1 MRILRLTFAGLGPY
15 RGEQTVDFTA
25 LQHDG
30 LYLIAGRTGAG
41 KSTILDAITFALYG
55 SVPRFDGGEKHLRS
69 DHAGPAD
76 ETFAELE
83 FEAAGHRYRLRRSP
97 EYQRPKTRGEGLT
110 RQAAKAVL
118 ERLAP
123 GEPQGWTSAREIG
136 DVVQQVVGLNGEEFL
151 QVTLLA
157 QGRFSEFLL
166 ARNDDRQRLLR
177 RLFGTHRFDRLRQRI
192 VERAADAG
200 RGLDAE
206 RALLVQEAERLAQ
219 LATLDG
225 ADPVEPPQQL
235 ERDWFAAVAE
245 LLHPACETAR
255 STAEAASA
263 EEARRR
269 AVLDELRSVA
279 DRQRRR
285 ASATEALGR
294 LDDETDAVDGLRR
307 ELDLARRVDAV
318 QPLLAGERRVLE
330 DLDRARD
337 AAIRARP
344 ALAEA
349 ALESLQDGD
358 EPARLADELLAE
370 LGSLDQALEQERRLP
385 AEESRRRQAEQRV
398 TTVRDALARSEE
410 ELATLPERERL
421 AVAALAEARE
431 LAVLEPARAE
441 TLAALRARA
450 QAADQLEA
458 AEQELAAARSR
469 EASASLDDA
478 AAAAEHARTLQ
489 ARLDGNA
496 GELAAALVDGEPCAV
511 CGAIEHPAPAARAAQ
526 HVTDEAVEAARESAD
541 RARTALDGA
550 RTNREDAQR
559 ARDRL
564 AEAAGTG
571 TREELRAEER
581 HAAHAHRLADEA
593 AERVPTL
600 QGAVDGIAEERR
612 RIEQRLTDE
621 RAELAL
627 AATELTAAAT
637 ETEALGRALEAARG
651 EDGSVAAR
659 RDRLQRRRSAAL
671 DELAAATALQAAR
684 TAVATATEQV
694 ETALDER
701 QLDRQAAE
709 AGGRDPQR
717 IAELDAR
724 IRSHDEQRAAAL
736 AVLADP
742 DLRDLP
748 DEVADL
754 APTEAELAQAVDRR
768 AAAATALDELR
779 YRERQLREGAA
790 EAVARLER
798 DSERRRAAER
808 LRRLAETLDG
818 KGPNT
823 KRMDLEA
830 FVLAARLE
838 QIVEAANA
846 RLRAMTSGRFSLEHD
861 DSVQYRNTGSGLGI
875 RILDAFT
882 GRRRIPSSL
891 SGGETFL
898 ASLALALGL
907 ADVVTAES
915 GGVRLDTLFI
925 DEGFGS
931 LDPETLEI
939 AMATLDELRAGGRTV
954 GLISHVDAMKE
965 RIPIGVQVEVGP
977 RGDSTLRQPAAPVMR
992 ATG

>member
-15 RGEQTVDFTA
+15 RGEQTIDFTA

-192 VERAADAG
+192 VERATDAG

-219 LATLDG
+219 LATLDA

-245 LLHPACETAR
+245 LLHPARETAR
-255 STAEAASA
+255 STAEVASA

-318 QPLLAGERRVLE
+318 QPLLAGERRALE

-421 AVAALAEARE
+421 AVAALAGARE

-441 TLAALRARA
+441 TLAALHARA

-469 EASASLDDA
+469 EASA
-478 AAAAEHARTLQ
+478 
-489 ARLDGNA
+489 
-496 GELAAALVDGEPCAV
+496 CAS
-511 CGAIEHPAPAARAAQ
+511 CWS
-526 HVTDEAVEAARESAD
+526 T
-541 RARTALDGA
+541 
-550 RTNREDAQR
+550 
-559 ARDRL
+559 
-564 AEAAGTG
+564 
-571 TREELRAEER
+571 TR
-581 HAAHAHRLADEA
+581 
-593 AERVPTL
+593 
-600 QGAVDGIAEERR
+600 
-612 RIEQRLTDE
+612 
-621 RAELAL
+621 
-627 AATELTAAAT
+627 
-637 ETEALGRALEAARG
+637 
-651 EDGSVAAR
+651 
-659 RDRLQRRRSAAL
+659 
-671 DELAAATALQAAR
+671 
-684 TAVATATEQV
+684 
-694 ETALDER
+694 
-701 QLDRQAAE
+701 
-709 AGGRDPQR
+709 
-717 IAELDAR
+717 
-724 IRSHDEQRAAAL
+724 
-736 AVLADP
+736 
-742 DLRDLP
+742 
-748 DEVADL
+748 
-754 APTEAELAQAVDRR
+754 
-768 AAAATALDELR
+768 
-779 YRERQLREGAA
+779 
-790 EAVARLER
+790 
-798 DSERRRAAER
+798 
-808 LRRLAETLDG
+808 
-818 KGPNT
+818 
-823 KRMDLEA
+823 
-830 FVLAARLE
+830 
-838 QIVEAANA
+838 
-846 RLRAMTSGRFSLEHD
+846 
-861 DSVQYRNTGSGLGI
+861 
-875 RILDAFT
+875 
-882 GRRRIPSSL
+882 
-891 SGGETFL
+891 
-898 ASLALALGL
+898 
-907 ADVVTAES
+907 
-915 GGVRLDTLFI
+915 
-925 DEGFGS
+925 
-931 LDPETLEI
+931 
-939 AMATLDELRAGGRTV
+939 
-954 GLISHVDAMKE
+954 
-965 RIPIGVQVEVGP
+965 
-977 RGDSTLRQPAAPVMR
+977 
-992 ATG
+992 